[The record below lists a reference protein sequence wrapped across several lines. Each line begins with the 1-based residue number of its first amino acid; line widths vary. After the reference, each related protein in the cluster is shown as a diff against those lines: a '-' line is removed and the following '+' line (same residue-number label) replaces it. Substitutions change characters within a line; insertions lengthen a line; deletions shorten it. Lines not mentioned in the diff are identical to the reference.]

1 MKTKTAMKEMRKEK
15 EFDCSAASAL
25 PNFCVSFP
33 QPMIFWNALRWTSLY
48 AQVACVINKT
58 ERGVASGRIRVS
70 KRRTA
75 LCLLLLPITLLMA
88 KTLRS
93 QSQNSPKKSAK
104 TVGQNPS
111 AKSPLKK
118 LTPAAQQWVDA
129 TMRKMSVEEK
139 IGQLLFT
146 TYHGTF
152 TSTDSPPYQQMLHSV
167 KDLHVGG
174 FIIVTHIGPLGIEK
188 SQAYPT
194 AALNNEL
201 QTKAKIPLLVG
212 ADFERGSAMRLD
224 EGTSFPTNMALAA
237 AGNPK
242 DAYTMGKITAI
253 EARDVGVHW
262 IYAPVADVNNNPEN
276 PIVNTR
282 SFGEDPA
289 RVAEFVSEYV
299 RGVNENGGLA
309 TAKHFPGHGDT
320 AADSHIDLPVIKADR
335 ARLDALELV
344 PFRAAIEAGVGSI
357 MTGHLNVPSLEPD
370 PNTPATLSNNILT
383 GVLRDQLGF
392 QGLVIT
398 DAMDMG
404 GITVRF
410 APGEAAVRAVLAGA
424 DALLMPPVPD
434 AAFEA
439 LQEAVKSGRISK
451 ERLDASVRRILE
463 AKARLGLEK
472 NRLVDLGALNTR
484 FASVNWQREAQDISD
499 RGITL
504 LRDTPKRLPLDATR
518 PSRAL
523 LLAFYADPEPY
534 PGEDL
539 ERELRKRFDSVTTL
553 RADTR
558 FVSAANLKLPSPD
571 SYDVALLAL
580 FVRVSDRKGN
590 VDVPAE
596 QSALAEQ
603 VYKAGK
609 PVITVAFGSPYL
621 IERFPQAETWLGA
634 FGISDV
640 AQISVARALFGE
652 IPVRG
657 HLPVTIPGIGLKTG
671 FGIEVPADAMKLQPM
686 DVREE
691 ARLQPAFDVIEAA
704 VKDKAFPG
712 ATLAIGYKGK
722 VSVHAFGK
730 LSYDANSPSVNTG
743 TLYDIASL
751 TKVVGTTT
759 ISEKLVEHD
768 FPVALDLDAKV
779 ERYLPEW
786 ISSGSQLEWR
796 HRVTVRHLLTHTSGL
811 PAFKEYWRTSKGKQ
825 DTLNRIFA
833 EPLEYEPG
841 TKMIYSD
848 LGIILLAEIIHR
860 LTGKTMDELA
870 RENIFSPLG
879 MNHTMYL
886 PPKKIW
892 PAIAPTEIDNQL
904 RHRLIQ
910 GEVHDE
916 NAFAIGGVSG
926 HAGLFST
933 APDLAVFCHMELN
946 GGVYGHAQI
955 VKRATIAQFTVPQ
968 ELSKGTR
975 TLGWVVPT
983 EGSFMGHFYG
993 PHAFG
998 HTGFTGTSIYI
1009 DPDRQLFVVLLTNRV
1024 NPTRENMKISKVRP
1038 ALHDAVVQSLGL
1050 ATSVA
1055 PAN

>member
-1 MKTKTAMKEMRKEK
+1 
-15 EFDCSAASAL
+15 
-25 PNFCVSFP
+25 
-33 QPMIFWNALRWTSLY
+33 MIFWNALPQTALSR
-48 AQVACVINKT
+48 QVACVINNS
-58 ERGVASGRIRVS
+58 EQGVASGDSVLR
-70 KRRTA
+70 KRLSV
-75 LCLLLLPITLLMA
+75 LCLLLLPFIFFMA
-88 KTLRS
+88 KNVRS
-93 QSQNSPKKSAK
+93 QSQTSPQKSSSAAAQKSSK
-104 TVGQNPS
+104 TS
-111 AKSPLKK
+111 ALPK
-118 LTPAAQQWVDA
+118 LSPAARQWVDS
-129 TMRKMSVEEK
+129 TLRKMSDDEK

-152 TSTDSPPYQQMLHSV
+152 TSTDSPAYQQMLHSV
-167 KDLHVGG
+167 NDLHAGG

-201 QTKAKIPLLVG
+201 QAKAKIPLLIG
-212 ADFERGSAMRLD
+212 ADFERGTAMRLD
-224 EGTSFPTNMALAA
+224 EGTSFPTQMALAA
-237 AGNPK
+237 AGDPK

-262 IYAPVADVNNNPEN
+262 VYAPVSDVNNNPEN
-276 PIVNTR
+276 PIINTR

-289 RVAEFVSEYV
+289 RVAEFVSAYV

-335 ARLDALELV
+335 ARLDELELV
-344 PFRAAIEAGVGSI
+344 PFHAAISAGVGSI

-370 PNTPATLSNNILT
+370 PNTPATLSHNILT

-392 QGLVIT
+392 EGLVIT

-424 DALLMPPVPD
+424 DALLMTPVPD
-434 AAFEA
+434 AAYEA
-439 LQEAVKSGRISK
+439 LQAAVKSGRISQ
-451 ERLDASVRRILE
+451 ERLDDSVRRILE
-463 AKARLGLEK
+463 AKARLGLDK
-472 NRLVDLGALNTR
+472 NRFADLAALNAK
-484 FASVNWQREAQDISD
+484 FGSENWQKEAQDISD
-499 RGITL
+499 RGVTL
-504 LRDTPKRLPLDATR
+504 LRDTPHRLPLDGTK

-539 ERELRKRFDSVTTL
+539 ERELRRRFDSVTTL

-596 QSALAEQ
+596 QAGLAEQ
-603 VYKAGK
+603 LYKTGR
-609 PVITVAFGSPYL
+609 PVVTLAFGSPYL

-640 AQISVARALFGE
+640 AQISMARALFGE

-657 HLPVTIPGIGLKTG
+657 HLPVTIPGINLKAG
-671 FGIEVPADAMKLQPM
+671 FGIEVPADPMKLQPM
-686 DVREE
+686 DARSE
-691 ARLQPAFDVIEAA
+691 AQLQPAFDVIEAA

-712 ATLAIGYKGK
+712 ATLAIGYRGK
-722 VSVHAFGK
+722 VSIHAFGK
-730 LSYDANSPSVNTG
+730 LSYDSKSSSAAPG
-743 TLYDIASL
+743 TMYDIASL

-759 ISEKLVEHD
+759 ITEKLAEGD
-768 FPVALDLDAKV
+768 FPVPLDLDAKI

-786 ISSGSQLEWR
+786 TSGPQPEWR

-811 PAFKEYWRTSKGKQ
+811 PAFKEYWRASKGKQ
-825 DTLNRIFA
+825 DTLDRIFA

-848 LGIILLAEIIHR
+848 LGIILLAQIIER
-860 LTGKTMDELA
+860 LTGKTLDVLT
-870 RENIFSPLG
+870 REFIFSPLG
-879 MNHTMYL
+879 MTNSTYL
-886 PPKKIW
+886 PAKKLW
-892 PAIAPTEIDNQL
+892 PSIAPTEIDNSL
-904 RHRLIQ
+904 RHRLLQ

-916 NAFAIGGVSG
+916 NAAAIGGVSG

-933 APDLAVFCHMELN
+933 APDLAAFCQMLLN
-946 GGVYGHAQI
+946 GGVYAHARI
-955 VKRATIAQFTVPQ
+955 VRRSTIAQFTVPQ
-968 ELSKGTR
+968 ELSNRTR
-975 TLGWVVPT
+975 TLGWAVPT
-983 EGSFMGHFYG
+983 EGSSSGHFFGLHSY
-993 PHAFG
+993 G
-998 HTGFTGTSIYI
+998 HTGFTGTSIWI

-1024 NPTRENMKISKVRP
+1024 HPTRENQKIAKVRP
-1038 ALHDAVVQSLGL
+1038 ALHDAVMQSLGL
-1050 ATSVA
+1050 ATTVA